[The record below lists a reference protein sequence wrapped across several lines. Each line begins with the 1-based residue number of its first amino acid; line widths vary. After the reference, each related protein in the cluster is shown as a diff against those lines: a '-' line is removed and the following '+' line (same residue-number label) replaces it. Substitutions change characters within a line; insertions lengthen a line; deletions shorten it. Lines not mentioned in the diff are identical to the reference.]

1 MEATTITVEMPIQ
14 LYQQLQLLAEDE
26 CAKPME
32 VLSRLVKV
40 AVQRRAQPATRA
52 FQRILERATD
62 LGVDDLAEHH
72 DHYLYGVDT
81 E

>member
-1 MEATTITVEMPIQ
+1 MEANTVTVEMPVQ
-14 LYQQLQLLAEDE
+14 LYQELQLLAEDE
-26 CAKPME
+26 RAKPME
-32 VLSRLVKV
+32 VLSRLIKV
-40 AVQRRAQPATRA
+40 AAQRRSQPTTRA

-72 DHYLYGVDT
+72 DYYLYGVDK